1 MLKFNRCNSL
11 APHNSQIEIDG
22 NDMARAILIR
32 GSKSQRKIGK
42 TILCE
47 LESYNNKCIHDNQGC
62 RGKAFNS
69 HVEDIRLEHRTTFS
83 TNQDEMRCRSQAER
97 RYKKSRN
104 QSPDRDHDK
113 MEDNMNTDPL
123 SNANLAAF
131 NNGSRAHKFYQAKMH
146 PLLEQL
152 SRTVYQVVT
161 HEAIKSVGSAQFETN
176 ANGEKLERP
185 RWAWWNDDEI
195 DGDISIPTWCTF
207 KVSQLFRGSSGQRSA
222 STNGIK
228 VVVSTSACAAASGR
242 SRGEIDKTLLAHAVV
257 DSLKRFM
264 VDTSS
269 SLCKSLDGNTSKLLV
284 MEVSCHEKSGHV
296 HVHVIL
302 DGPPTVATMPAASQI
317 LSTKSEEGLDPIS
330 EFLSRHEAN
339 AHELNDAVRT
349 QKKKTSQQ
357 RFLTV
362 RSVPAHV
369 SSLQPEVHQLF
380 CRYQTAV
387 HGDFDPFF
395 GVDESL
401 NSIDDLHDYESFRQ
415 TNPLGF
421 LDVETAYS
429 HLDEIRRSKIK
440 LSYLAFYR
448 FLGETP
454 MAQNEI
460 LSIENLPTE
469 DGYDIHVPLGTYH
482 QQYRLSTSKDAFD
495 GPLIA
500 VGVADIL
507 PHCFSSVYSF
517 YDPTL
522 SYSLKL
528 GKYTALR
535 EIEWVRRASKYRP
548 DLHYYY
554 LGEILLRYVFRSIV
568 VQGLI
573 RYIGYYIHSCTKMTY
588 KAEFKP
594 SELLC
599 PVNLK
604 WVDFDI
610 GKKRLEESSPIRHCC
625 ALSDCPASGV
635 ESKFRIEDI
644 TLDIGEKEPHLV
656 QVGMLST
663 QGREFVD
670 PHVTEFVSEVGADMS
685 HAFIIKLR

>member
-1 MLKFNRCNSL
+1 M
-11 APHNSQIEIDG
+11 
-22 NDMARAILIR
+22 
-32 GSKSQRKIGK
+32 
-42 TILCE
+42 
-47 LESYNNKCIHDNQGC
+47 
-62 RGKAFNS
+62 
-69 HVEDIRLEHRTTFS
+69 
-83 TNQDEMRCRSQAER
+83 
-97 RYKKSRN
+97 
-104 QSPDRDHDK
+104 
-113 MEDNMNTDPL
+113 
-123 SNANLAAF
+123 
-131 NNGSRAHKFYQAKMH
+131 
-146 PLLEQL
+146 
-152 SRTVYQVVT
+152 
-161 HEAIKSVGSAQFETN
+161 
-176 ANGEKLERP
+176 
-185 RWAWWNDDEI
+185 
-195 DGDISIPTWCTF
+195 
-207 KVSQLFRGSSGQRSA
+207 
-222 STNGIK
+222 
-228 VVVSTSACAAASGR
+228 VSTSACAAASGR
-242 SRGEIDKTLLAHAVV
+242 SRGDIDKILLAHSVV
-257 DSLKRFM
+257 NSLKRFM
-264 VDTSS
+264 LDTSS
-269 SLCKSLDGNTSKLLV
+269 SQFKSLDGNTLNFLV
-284 MEVSCHEKSGHV
+284 MEVSCDEKSGHV
-296 HVHVIL
+296 NVFL
-302 DGPPTVATMPAASQI
+302 DGPPTVAADCNFEPSQI

-330 EFLSRHEAN
+330 EFLARHEAN
-339 AHELNDAVRT
+339 AHELSGAVCT
-349 QKKKTSQQ
+349 QKKKPFQQ

-362 RSVPAHV
+362 RSVPANV

-395 GVDESL
+395 GVDEW

-429 HLDEIRRSKIK
+429 HLDETRRSKIK

-454 MAQNEI
+454 VAQDEI
-460 LSIENLPTE
+460 LSIKNLPDE
-469 DGYDIHVPLGTYH
+469 DGYDIHVPFGTYH

-522 SYSLKL
+522 SYSFKL

-554 LGEILLRYVFRSIV
+554 LGEILLRYVFRSTV

-573 RYIGYYIHSCTKMTY
+573 RDKGYYIHSCTKMTY
-588 KAEFKP
+588 KAEYKP

-604 WVDFDI
+604 WVDFEV
-610 GKKRLEESSPIRHCC
+610 GKKRLDESSPIRHCC
-625 ALSDCPASGV
+625 ALSDCPASGE
-635 ESKFRIEDI
+635 ESEFGIEEI
-644 TLDIGEKEPHLV
+644 TLDIGETEHFV
-656 QVGMLST
+656 QVGMLSK

-670 PHVTEFVSEVGADMS
+670 PHVNEFVSEVGADIS
-685 HAFIIKLR
+685 HSFIIKLR

>member
-1 MLKFNRCNSL
+1 MFNFNRCNYL
-11 APHNSQIEIDG
+11 APHNSQVEIDG

-47 LESYNNKCIHDNQGC
+47 LESYNNKCIHDNQGW

-69 HVEDIRLEHRTTFS
+69 HVEDIRLEHRTTFT
-83 TNQDEMRCRSQAER
+83 TNQDEMRFRSQAER
-97 RYKKSRN
+97 RHKKSRN

-123 SNANLAAF
+123 SNATTTPNLTAF
-131 NNGSRAHKFYQAKMH
+131 DNGSQAHKFYQANMH

-161 HEAIKSVGSAQFETN
+161 HEAIKSVGSAQFETYG
-176 ANGEKLERP
+176 NGEKVERP

-207 KVSQLFRGSSGQRSA
+207 KVSQLFRGSKGQRSA
-222 STNGIK
+222 STKGII

-242 SRGEIDKTLLAHAVV
+242 SRGKIDKILLAHSVV

-264 VDTSS
+264 LDTSCS
-269 SLCKSLDGNTSKLLV
+269 QCKSLDGNTIKLLV

-302 DGPPTVATMPAASQI
+302 DGSPTVATDFIFDPMPAASEI
-317 LSTKSEEGLDPIS
+317 FSTKSEEGLDPIS
-330 EFLSRHEAN
+330 EFLSRHETN
-339 AHELNDAVRT
+339 AHELSDAVCA
-349 QKKKTSQQ
+349 QKKKPSQQ

-362 RSVPAHV
+362 RSVPANV

-395 GVDESL
+395 GVDESW
-401 NSIDDLHDYESFRQ
+401 NSIDDLYDYESFRQ

-454 MAQNEI
+454 LAQDEFF
-460 LSIENLPTE
+460 SIEKSPNE
-469 DGYDIHVPLGTYH
+469 DGYDIHVPFGTYH

-522 SYSLKL
+522 SCSFKL

-535 EIEWVRRASKYRP
+535 EIEWVRRASKFRP

-554 LGEILLRYVFRSIV
+554 LGEIVLRYFFF
-568 VQGLI
+568 VQT
-573 RYIGYYIHSCTKMTY
+573 S
-588 KAEFKP
+588 FK
-594 SELLC
+594 
-599 PVNLK
+599 V
-604 WVDFDI
+604 
-610 GKKRLEESSPIRHCC
+610 
-625 ALSDCPASGV
+625 
-635 ESKFRIEDI
+635 
-644 TLDIGEKEPHLV
+644 
-656 QVGMLST
+656 
-663 QGREFVD
+663 
-670 PHVTEFVSEVGADMS
+670 
-685 HAFIIKLR
+685 